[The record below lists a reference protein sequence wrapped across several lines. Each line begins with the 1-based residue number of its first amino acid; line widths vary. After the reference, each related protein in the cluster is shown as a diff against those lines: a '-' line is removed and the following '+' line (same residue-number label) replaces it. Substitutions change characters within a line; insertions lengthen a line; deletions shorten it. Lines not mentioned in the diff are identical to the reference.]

1 MHRLSFWIRGVLAV
15 AGLCV
20 VTSGCAFLQAADQE
34 FQQPQEPA
42 YPTGN
47 QCYDACTV
55 EYRECMN
62 DMLNTTDESGVN
74 AGHRACLAGHATC
87 AEDC

>member
-1 MHRLSFWIRGVLAV
+1 MHRLGIGVRGVLTV
-15 AGLCV
+15 AMLCLA
-20 VTSGCAFLQAADQE
+20 TSGCAFLLGAEQE
-34 FQQPQEPA
+34 SQQLQEPA

-62 DMLNTTDESGVN
+62 DMLNTTDESGVE
-74 AGHRACLAGHATC
+74 AGHRECLAAHATC